1 MEKPRRWRS
10 KAYLEPV
17 LEFNI
22 LAVFGEKCYER
33 MSV

>member
-1 MEKPRRWRS
+1 MGKLARWHS
-10 KAYLEPV
+10 KAYSESV
-17 LEFNI
+17 LEFNV